1 MKAHATALVDPAAR
15 IAEDVEIGPFCVVG
29 PQVELGPGCR
39 LIARVRLEGRVT
51 AGRDNVF
58 HPNAVLGGAP
68 QDLQPPA
75 PDARIEI
82 GDGNVFRESV
92 TVNLPKVPKHPTR
105 IGSRN
110 RFHAASHVGHDC
122 RVGDG
127 AVLATHAVLGGHSV
141 LEDGCH
147 VEGMGGTHQFVT
159 IGRLAW
165 TRSHIPI
172 TEDVPPFMWVDGNH
186 FDVMGVNPRCRGEA
200 LEKAYLTIW
209 KSGLPRPEA
218 LDLLE
223 RDASPEVRE
232 LVAFLRRSRA
242 GRNGRAGEATRG

>member
-1 MKAHATALVDPAAR
+1 MNIHPSALVDPAAKL
-15 IAEDVEIGPFCVVG
+15 AEDVVVGPYCVVG
-29 PQVELGPGCR
+29 PDVVLGPGCR
-39 LIARVRLEGRVT
+39 LIARVRIDGRVS

-58 HPNAVLGGAP
+58 HPNAAIGGAP

-92 TVNLPKVPKHPTR
+92 TVNLPKRPGAPTR

-122 RVGDG
+122 RVGDD
-127 AVLATHAVLGGHSV
+127 AVLSTHAVLGGHTV
-141 LEDGCH
+141 LEDGCR

-159 IGRLAW
+159 VGRRAW

-172 TEDVPPFMWVDGNH
+172 TADVPPFMWIDGNH
-186 FDVMGVNPRCRGEA
+186 FEVKGVNPACRSEA
-200 LEKAYLTIW
+200 LERAYETVWKA
-209 KSGLPRPEA
+209 GLPRPDS
-218 LDLLE
+218 LKLLE
-223 RDASPEVRE
+223 NDPSPEVRV
-232 LVAFLRRSRA
+232 LVDFLRRSA
-242 GRNGRAGEATRG
+242 GGRNGRAEESNRA